1 MLPRSTRLPEM
12 KYEFPRVTRARLN
25 EIDSKSS
32 QIGNGTTPDPT
43 EEEKSWLDI
52 IKSTD
57 PERERLRKKL
67 SVCVIA
73 DVVEYNPEAVTV
85 MYDSVKYTIKKP
97 VNGFNIAKA
106 RERSMMDALEELN
119 AQRQI
124 VVGAVPLPKD
134 FSGVEAEVIQ
144 VLAKV
149 AENFFFTPY
158 L

>member
-1 MLPRSTRLPEM
+1 M
-12 KYEFPRVTRARLN
+12 KYDFPRVTRARLN

-43 EEEKSWLDI
+43 EEEKAWLDI
-52 IKSTD
+52 IRSND
-57 PERERLRKKL
+57 PERERIRKKL
-67 SVCVIA
+67 YVCVIA
-73 DVVEYNPEAVTV
+73 DVVEYSPESVTV
-85 MYDSVKYTIKKP
+85 MYDGVRYTIKKP
-97 VNGFNIAKA
+97 INGFRIAKA
-106 RERSMMDALEELN
+106 REISTMDALEELN